1 MPDDSG
7 IPPDACWWR
16 DSRAWPLALTGLVL
30 VASGLFHAGL
40 WAVSG
45 GPWEGPVT
53 WRKPILFG
61 ISTGLTSLSLGW
73 VFAALPRSRGDDRV
87 AWATAWAL
95 VVEVVLIDLQCWR
108 GVASHF
114 NRSTP
119 FDSWLYDAMGA
130 LILLA
135 TASAAWL
142 TLRCCRT
149 PVFRSADMRLAARAG
164 LVCLLVS
171 AALGVWVSVHGDL
184 RVTAALP
191 PESFGRA
198 GVMKFPHGAVI
209 HALQWLPALAWLGR
223 RAGIADARR
232 LRLVALATLG
242 TALLGTYALVQTLLG
257 RARFDTTPTTA
268 ALLVAGAA
276 ALLFPVG
283 SIAAA
288 LARPGRGPVGAGAP
302 VGGRRRD
309 SEGG

>member
-95 VVEVVLIDLQCWR
+95 VVEVVLIDVQCWR

-114 NRSTP
+114 NRATP

-149 PVFRSADMRLAARAG
+149 RVFPTADIRLAARAG
-164 LVCLLVS
+164 LICLLVS

-209 HALQWLPALAWLGR
+209 HALQWLPVLAWLGR

-257 RARFDTTPTTA
+257 RARFDTTPATA
-268 ALLVAGAA
+268 VLLVAGAA
-276 ALLFPVG
+276 AL
-283 SIAAA
+283 A
-288 LARPGRGPVGAGAP
+288 LAPLAIIRSAVARRAWAVPDTT
-302 VGGRRRD
+302 GRR
-309 SEGG
+309 